1 VSASERPGRSLVAAI
16 AASALLLAACGDDS
30 DDSSA
35 SRSSEATL
43 PGESVASVE
52 SVESVDQATPT
63 DAGSMDDSEET
74 TAAPPTAAPSTT
86 ASDGTAPDAAPT
98 TSPSLWTVEPVAA
111 DVAYAPMSAAQTL
124 DLYLPDAPMS
134 PLPLVVFIHG
144 GAWMAGDK
152 RNEYAAGVVPL
163 FLDEGYAVASINY
176 RLSGEAIFPAQLLD
190 VKAAIRW
197 LRANAP
203 TYGIDPDR
211 IAATGES
218 AGAHLAALLGTSAGV
233 AEFDDPAYGN
243 PGVSSAVNAVI
254 DWYGPVDLVAAD
266 VMLAANPACTETL
279 RSANEPDPASTQ
291 LLGAPP
297 DEVPELAATANP
309 ITYLQPGR
317 IVPPFL
323 IEHGDVD
330 CVVPYQGSVALHEA
344 IEAFAGPG
352 RSQLVIVPGSG
363 HFMSFDAASQ
373 IPTVLAFLA
382 DTIGAASG

>member
-1 VSASERPGRSLVAAI
+1 M
-16 AASALLLAACGDDS
+16 
-30 DDSSA
+30 
-35 SRSSEATL
+35 SEA
-43 PGESVASVE
+43 
-52 SVESVDQATPT
+52 QK
-63 DAGSMDDSEET
+63 
-74 TAAPPTAAPSTT
+74 
-86 ASDGTAPDAAPT
+86 
-98 TSPSLWTVEPVAA
+98 
-111 DVAYAPMSAAQTL
+111 L
-124 DLYLPDAPMS
+124 DLYLPDAARS

-152 RNEYAAGVVPL
+152 RNEVAASVIPVL
-163 FLDEGYAVASINY
+163 LDAGYAVASINY

-197 LRANAP
+197 LRANVA
-203 TYGIDPDR
+203 TYGIDPER
-211 IAATGES
+211 IAALGES

-243 PGVSSAVNAVI
+243 PDVSSAVNAVV
-254 DWYGPVDLVAAD
+254 DFYGPVDLVAAD
-266 VMLAANPACTETL
+266 TMLAANPACAETL
-279 RSANEPDPASTQ
+279 RSANEPDPASSQ

-309 ITYLQPGR
+309 ITYLQAGR

-352 RSQLVIVPGSG
+352 RSQLVIVAGSG
-363 HFMSFDAASQ
+363 HYTEFDAASQ
-373 IPTVLAFLA
+373 VPTVLTFLA
-382 DTIGAASG
+382 DTIGPASG